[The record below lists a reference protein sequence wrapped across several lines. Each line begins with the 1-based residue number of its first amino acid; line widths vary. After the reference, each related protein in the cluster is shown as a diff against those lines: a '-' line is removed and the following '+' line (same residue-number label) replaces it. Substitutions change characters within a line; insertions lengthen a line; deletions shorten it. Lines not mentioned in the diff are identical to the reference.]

1 MDFLIEL
8 LFDLGIEGC
17 IEASNSKKVPKP
29 IRILLG
35 SFVILFYLIVIGLI
49 ILLGVD
55 CIHKNLLGGIIVI
68 SVGVLIL
75 ILSIRKFYLTYK
87 EKRKG
92 NN

>member
-1 MDFLIEL
+1 MEIIFEILGEL
-8 LFDLGIEGC
+8 LFEGC

-68 SVGVLIL
+68 SLGVLIL